1 MAELGRIERPAA
13 ENFKEKRKLYCVPNI
28 YPIVDA
34 ADDYHKLVEKF
45 WNETAQQIDRLES
58 AGKIRKIFC
67 ESMFVQG
74 QEAFDALEKLNK
86 NAFKIVKKRVDE
98 GAVLLPI
105 EREEIFGPFVDWA
118 NCLNVVRTKEVFEKV
133 YELYTEFSDRRIK
146 YIQNVIET
154 NLSDKEAGLL
164 IMSDEDR
171 VRLQFPNDIEVF
183 LVTPPSYD
191 DIVRWFREK
200 KKEFKGGKR

>member
-1 MAELGRIERPAA
+1 MAELGRIERPIA

-34 ADDYHKLVEKF
+34 TDDYYGLVEKF
-45 WNETAQQIDRLES
+45 WNEASQQIDMLEA
-58 AGKIRKIFC
+58 AGKIKKIFC
-67 ESMFVQG
+67 ESLFVQG
-74 QEAFDALEKLNK
+74 QDAFDALEKLNK
-86 NAFKIVKKRVDE
+86 NALKIVKKRVDE
-98 GAVLLPI
+98 GAILLPI

-118 NCLNVVRTKEVFEKV
+118 NCLSVIRTKEVFERV
-133 YELYTEFSDRRIK
+133 YEFYTECSDRRIK

-191 DIVRWFREK
+191 DILRWVRDKMRRKYE
-200 KKEFKGGKR
+200 